1 MKPLYLKMTAFGS
14 YQEAEI
20 DFTRVDHGL
29 FLIAGDTGSGKT
41 TIFDAITFALFDETS
56 GGQRNGEMMRSQY
69 ARQDVITEVEFRFLY
84 YDEVYTV
91 IRKPRQTR
99 YKKVVDEQG
108 QERYEKLK
116 TPFGPEV
123 ELILPDG
130 SVYPGKKP
138 ETDRKIKEI
147 IGLEASQFT
156 QIAMLAQGD
165 FLKLLHASSKE
176 RMQIF
181 AKIFDTRI
189 YRMIEEL
196 LQERAK
202 NSSDALVQNRE
213 AIQREMK
220 RFQCMENSQYAE
232 AFAGSPKFSESAQEE
247 LLALASQ
254 IVQEAEQHRTALE
267 TQRQADEKELE
278 QLQQMLHGAEVL
290 NHLFEQYAALEQEQQ
305 RLKAQQTEMAQLAEK
320 LAGAEKAALV
330 QNLEREYQE
339 KKREQDELMEQIT
352 ALRQQAGAQ
361 QRQTA
366 QLEQLAEE
374 RRRAMEQEEPAL
386 SRSIMAIETNLPQ
399 YAAYDTAWQQR
410 QQCSRQC
417 QAGALALQQCQ
428 QQLEQQLTQ
437 LEREKAQSSSLEAQ
451 LEPVD
456 VIGLRMERLEERKT
470 ALTELMQALQELELL
485 KQKGAVSRRS
495 QQQAQ
500 QQWQRQQEH
509 YQQLYQVFLDSQA
522 AILAE
527 NLQEGQPCPVCGSV
541 HHIRL
546 ARQTG
551 QLVDNEAMKQEH
563 SLLEQKEAVY
573 RQETDKL
580 TAVIQ
585 EYRAKADAVNQTGRK
600 VLGDSFDAAKCTP
613 DEIGPSLLAVQQQL
627 ADEKRKKTQAEQ
639 HTAQLASCKQQI
651 QQREQTIQQQRER
664 LQTLTEQK
672 QQADVQ
678 LAALESQLASM
689 KQQLQHADKQAA
701 EQELAVLRR
710 KLQALKTA
718 QQTAEQQWNQAR
730 ETLSQLQ
737 GNLHA
742 KEGVLENTAAKCQQ
756 AQRLWQQG
764 LEQQGFDSEAAY
776 WAAVMDIAARQ
787 TGKAALEQYQQ
798 QVTANAAQLQ
808 AVQSSIQGQKPVDVR
823 LYQEQIAARKQQMDA
838 NRETSTVLYSL
849 IAVDQ
854 EALKQVQDLYEQRKT
869 LHRQYILLSNLDNT
883 ANGRLAGKHMKFQT
897 YIQRRYFKKIIE
909 NANRRLYTM
918 SNHQFILQCRDLE
931 DLGAQGQV
939 GLDLDVYS
947 IVNDQTRDVK
957 TLSGGE
963 SFMAALAMA
972 LGMADFIQHT
982 AGKVH
987 IDAMFVDEGFGS
999 LSEETRNQAIAI
1011 LNELSEGKRLVGII
1025 SHVSELKAQ
1034 IENKLV
1040 VSKTDQ
1046 GSSVRW
1052 ELAN

>member
-156 QIAMLAQGD
+156 QIAMLAQGE

-213 AIQREMK
+213 AIQREME

-278 QLQQMLHGAEVL
+278 QLQQLLHGAEVL
-290 NHLFEQYAALEQEQQ
+290 NHLFEQHAALEQEQQ

-352 ALRQQAGAQ
+352 ALRQQTGAQ

-417 QAGALALQQCQ
+417 QAGAQALQQCQ

-485 KQKGAVSRRS
+485 KQKGAVSRRR

-500 QQWQRQQEH
+500 QQWQRHQE
-509 YQQLYQVFLDSQA
+509 
-522 AILAE
+522 
-527 NLQEGQPCPVCGSV
+527 
-541 HHIRL
+541 
-546 ARQTG
+546 
-551 QLVDNEAMKQEH
+551 
-563 SLLEQKEAVY
+563 
-573 RQETDKL
+573 
-580 TAVIQ
+580 
-585 EYRAKADAVNQTGRK
+585 
-600 VLGDSFDAAKCTP
+600 
-613 DEIGPSLLAVQQQL
+613 
-627 ADEKRKKTQAEQ
+627 
-639 HTAQLASCKQQI
+639 
-651 QQREQTIQQQRER
+651 
-664 LQTLTEQK
+664 
-672 QQADVQ
+672 
-678 LAALESQLASM
+678 
-689 KQQLQHADKQAA
+689 
-701 EQELAVLRR
+701 
-710 KLQALKTA
+710 
-718 QQTAEQQWNQAR
+718 
-730 ETLSQLQ
+730 
-737 GNLHA
+737 
-742 KEGVLENTAAKCQQ
+742 
-756 AQRLWQQG
+756 
-764 LEQQGFDSEAAY
+764 
-776 WAAVMDIAARQ
+776 
-787 TGKAALEQYQQ
+787 
-798 QVTANAAQLQ
+798 
-808 AVQSSIQGQKPVDVR
+808 
-823 LYQEQIAARKQQMDA
+823 
-838 NRETSTVLYSL
+838 
-849 IAVDQ
+849 
-854 EALKQVQDLYEQRKT
+854 
-869 LHRQYILLSNLDNT
+869 
-883 ANGRLAGKHMKFQT
+883 
-897 YIQRRYFKKIIE
+897 
-909 NANRRLYTM
+909 
-918 SNHQFILQCRDLE
+918 
-931 DLGAQGQV
+931 
-939 GLDLDVYS
+939 
-947 IVNDQTRDVK
+947 
-957 TLSGGE
+957 
-963 SFMAALAMA
+963 
-972 LGMADFIQHT
+972 
-982 AGKVH
+982 
-987 IDAMFVDEGFGS
+987 
-999 LSEETRNQAIAI
+999 
-1011 LNELSEGKRLVGII
+1011 
-1025 SHVSELKAQ
+1025 
-1034 IENKLV
+1034 
-1040 VSKTDQ
+1040 
-1046 GSSVRW
+1046 
-1052 ELAN
+1052 